1 MLRRAYYF
9 RAVIGKQTEGT
20 RGPDRGLIIA
30 WAVGTAVAVV
40 HLALAGRYD
49 AFRNEL
55 YYIVCGRHPAFGYV
69 DQPPLV
75 PLLAAATQ
83 LFGDDVWLLR
93 LPAVA
98 AAVALVAVTYRL
110 VRELGGSAAAV
121 TLATVAVAIAPLL
134 AGVTTALTTAT
145 FEPLAWTLV
154 ALLVTRAWLR
164 DDRRAL
170 VWAGLVAGIA
180 FEAKYGIAIWLI
192 ALGLGLVCTP
202 ARAMFRWPQLWLGLL
217 IAAAIAAP
225 NVIWQTVHGWPF
237 FTVIHN
243 FVVLDPVRGG
253 PIRFA
258 IGQLFALNVVLAPLW
273 LAGVIAPFVR
283 ADLARVRFLAIA
295 FVAASVLIVATHGK
309 DYYLSGAYPTV
320 FAVGAVA
327 CAGLVGW
334 LRALWLTLA
343 VAQSALLAPV
353 VLPILPPPVL
363 ERYLDATHLR
373 PPPDERAAVGAPLTQ
388 VFSDELGWRSLERSV
403 AAAYKALP
411 PADRARAAIITVDY
425 GEAAAL
431 DVYGARDGLPPALSG
446 NDQYFLWGPH
456 DYDGSVILHVNGD
469 LARWQRVCRSSQ
481 VVGTFGAPYAMPYE
495 NDRPIILCRGLLRDL
510 REVWPR
516 FRRYG

>member
-1 MLRRAYYF
+1 MRAPAA
-9 RAVIGKQTEGT
+9 RSDRVPVLVWVIAAVF
-20 RGPDRGLIIA
+20 
-30 WAVGTAVAVV
+30 VAVE
-40 HLALAGRYD
+40 LALSGRYGFLQD
-49 AFRNEL
+49 EL
-55 YYIVCGRHPAFGYV
+55 YFIVAGHHLAFGYV

-98 AAVALVAVTYRL
+98 AAVALIAVTYRL
-110 VRELGGSAAAV
+110 VRELGGSAVAV

-134 AGVTTALTTAT
+134 IGVTTALTTAT

-170 VWAGLVAGIA
+170 VWAGLVAGIG

-192 ALGLGLVCTP
+192 ALALGLVCTP

-225 NVIWQTVHGWPF
+225 NVLWQTVHGWPF

-243 FVVLDPVRGG
+243 FVILDPVRGG

-258 IGQLFALNVVLAPLW
+258 IGQLFALNIVLAPLW
-273 LAGVIAPFVR
+273 VAGVVAPFVR

-403 AAAYKALP
+403 AAAYAALP

-431 DVYGARDGLPPALSG
+431 DVYGARDGLPPAISG

-456 DYDGSVILHVNGD
+456 GYDGSVILHVNGD
-469 LARWQRVCRSSQ
+469 PARWQRICRTSQ

-510 REVWPR
+510 REIWPR